1 MQQKFNLD
9 GTEGKDDAT
18 VIRAVE
24 QHRHIAITALTS
36 RSTRRP
42 ASRMDTGLAPQSA
55 LSNAHRLAVSTC
67 QSNSG

>member
-24 QHRHIAITALTS
+24 QSSNTVTS
-36 RSTRRP
+36 PSP
-42 ASRMDTGLAPQSA
+42 P
-55 LSNAHRLAVSTC
+55 
-67 QSNSG
+67 